1 VSTEIPLG
9 RRRLD
14 VAKIGGFLAGA
25 VLTIVLGLVA
35 GVVYSGQGLGDPPR
49 EMEPVYTAF

>member
-1 VSTEIPLG
+1 MSTEIPLG